1 MKNHLRLLALVF
13 IAVSLAACGN
23 GGNGSYQ
30 GWAEGEFIFV
40 GPDENGRMIEL
51 NVRAGDTVKTGDLLF
66 TVDAQLQEADLKVT
80 EATLA
85 MAKQAFERAQT
96 LAKTGSGSQKTYDE
110 ALAALRQAEANE
122 RAAQTRL
129 DRRKLFSPVSGTVQQ
144 IYYRP
149 GEMVTAG
156 RPAIS
161 ILPPGNLKVRFY
173 VPQAEIAKIKI
184 GDPVR
189 ISCDNCAD
197 NIAAKVTF
205 IAGSAEY
212 TPPVIYSQEERNKL
226 VFLIEARPEK
236 PELLRVGQPVSVE
249 IEAKK

>member
-1 MKNHLRLLALVF
+1 MKTHLRLLTFAFV
-13 IAVSLAACGN
+13 AVSLAACGN
-23 GGNGSYQ
+23 GDNGAYQ

-40 GPDENGRMIEL
+40 GPDENGRMADL

-80 EATLA
+80 EAALA
-85 MAKQAFERAQT
+85 VAKQAYERAQA
-96 LAKTGSGSQKTYDE
+96 LSKTGSGSQKTYDE
-110 ALAALRQAEANE
+110 ALSALRQAEANE

-129 DRRKLFSPVSGTVQQ
+129 DRRRLMSPVSGTVQQ

-156 RPAIS
+156 RPAVS
-161 ILPPGNLKVRFY
+161 ILPPGNLKLRFY
-173 VPQAEIAKIKI
+173 VPQSEIAKIRI
-184 GDPVR
+184 GDAVKV
-189 ISCDNCAD
+189 SCDNCAE
-197 NIAAKVTF
+197 NIAAKVSF

-249 IEAKK
+249 LEAKK

>member
-1 MKNHLRLLALVF
+1 MMSIALA
-13 IAVSLAACGN
+13 LAACGKDN
-23 GGNGSYQ
+23 SGIYQ
-30 GWAEGEFIFV
+30 GWAEGEFIFI
-40 GPDENGRMIEL
+40 GPDENGRIIDL
-51 NVRAGDTVKTGDLLF
+51 KVRAGDHVKTGDLLF
-66 TVDAQLQEADLKVT
+66 TLDADLQEAELKVA
-80 EATLA
+80 EAA
-85 MAKQAFERAQT
+85 RAIAKQAYERAQT

-122 RAAQTRL
+122 RAAKTRL
-129 DRRKLFSPVSGTVQQ
+129 ERRRLMSPVTGTVQQ
-144 IYYRP
+144 IYFRS

-161 ILPPGNLKVRFY
+161 ILPPGNLKLRFF
-173 VPQAEIAKIKI
+173 VPQAEIAKIAI
-184 GDPVR
+184 GDAVKVN
-189 ISCDNCAD
+189 CDNCAE

-249 IEAKK
+249 LEAKK

>member
-1 MKNHLRLLALVF
+1 MSHLCKIAALAG
-13 IAVSLAACGN
+13 IALTLAACGN
-23 GGNGSYQ
+23 GNNGSYQ

-40 GPDENGRMIEL
+40 GPDENGRMDDL
-51 NVRAGDTVKTGDLLF
+51 KVRAGDTVKTGDLLF

-80 EATLA
+80 EAALTV
-85 MAKQAFERAQT
+85 AKQTYERAQT

-129 DRRKLFSPVSGTVQQ
+129 ERRRLMSPVSGTVQQ

-161 ILPPGNLKVRFY
+161 ILPPGNLKLRFY
-173 VPQAEIAKIKI
+173 VPQAEIAKIRI
-184 GDPVR
+184 GDAVKV
-189 ISCDNCAD
+189 SCDNCAD
-197 NIAAKVTF
+197 TIAAKVTF

-249 IEAKK
+249 LEAKQ